1 MALSLARHDALF
13 PLEIL
18 GIVLP
23 VVVWAR
29 LFARRRDS
37 RRPGERL
44 AAALQEMGPSFIKLG
59 QALSTRADLLSESV
73 AADLARLQD
82 HLPAFSGAEA
92 RRTIETELGQP
103 IDALFKSF
111 DDVPV
116 AAASIAQVHF
126 AVTTDGRDVAVKV
139 LRPAIE
145 RAFERDL
152 DLFYWMAE
160 LVERTQPRFRR
171 LKPVDSVSAFAD
183 VVRVEM
189 DLRMEA
195 AAAEEL
201 GENFADDPGYRAP
214 TIDWDR
220 TAQRVL
226 TLERVD
232 GIPIGDR
239 DAIVAAGHD
248 PDLVMKKA
256 AEAFFY
262 QVFRDGFFHAD
273 MHGGNAFVDRAGHI
287 VPVDFG
293 IMGRI
298 DEDTRSYLAELL
310 VAFLRRDYRAVAEVQ
325 FRAGYV
331 PSDQSREMF
340 AQACRSIGEPIFG
353 KPSHDISIARLLAQM
368 LRVTEQFEMTVQPQ
382 LLLLQKTMLMAE
394 GMGTR
399 LNPHVNIWELARPLI
414 EEWMQSH
421 FGPRATVGRAVED
434 LAQGLRRSAGGA
446 RPKPNRRIRRLQR
459 RAPGARAS
467 PRSSPS
473 SPSSPPSSRGGIRL
487 HRWGRGTPV
496 ARLVRSA
503 DLPVRIMNHE
513 RTWRSALRQDHDVP
527 RGVARTQP

>member
-1 MALSLARHDALF
+1 MLRALRNSWRLLRMALSFARHDALF
-13 PLEIL
+13 PLETL
-18 GIVLP
+18 GIAPALIA
-23 VVVWAR
+23 WAR
-29 LFARRRDS
+29 LFARRRDP

-59 QALSTRADLLSESV
+59 QALSTRADLLDEGV
-73 AADLARLQD
+73 AADLGRLQD

-92 RRTIETELGQP
+92 RRIVESELGQP
-103 IDALFKSF
+103 IDALFASF
-111 DDVPV
+111 EDVPV

-139 LRPAIE
+139 LRPGIE
-145 RAFERDL
+145 KAFERDL

-171 LKPVDSVSAFAD
+171 LKPVDSVRAFAD

-201 GENFADDPGYRAP
+201 GLNFVDDPGYRAP

-220 TAQRVL
+220 TAERVL
-226 TLERVD
+226 TLERID

-239 DAIVAAGHD
+239 AAIEAAGHD
-248 PDLVMKKA
+248 PDVVMKIC

-273 MHGGNAFVDRAGHI
+273 MHGGNAFVDREGRI

-298 DEDTRSYLAELL
+298 DEDTRGYLAELL

-331 PSDQSREMF
+331 PPDQSLEMF

-353 KPSHDISIARLLAQM
+353 KPSHDISIARLLAQL

-394 GMGTR
+394 GMGTK
-399 LNPHVNIWELARPLI
+399 LNPKVNIWELARPLI
-414 EEWMQSH
+414 EEWMRTH

-434 LAQGLRRSAGGA
+434 VAQA
-446 RPKPNRRIRRLQR
+446 IRRL
-459 RAPGARAS
+459 
-467 PRSSPS
+467 PRLIDS
-473 SPSSPPSSRGGIRL
+473 L
-487 HRWGRGTPV
+487 H
-496 ARLVRSA
+496 LV
-503 DLPVRIMNHE
+503 VEHE
-513 RTWRSALRQDHDVP
+513 RRIAERAAAPPLPASGRAWLRIGFAEIVAVLAL
-527 RGVARTQP
+527 VAAIVAWWH

>member
-1 MALSLARHDALF
+1 MLRALRNSWRLLRVALSFARHDALF
-13 PLEIL
+13 PLETL
-18 GIVLP
+18 GVAPALIA
-23 VVVWAR
+23 WAR
-29 LFARRRDS
+29 LFVWRRQS

-59 QALSTRADLLSESV
+59 QALSTRADLLSEQV
-73 AADLARLQD
+73 AADLAQLQD
-82 HLPAFSGAEA
+82 HLPAFPGGEA
-92 RRTIETELGQP
+92 RRIIEAELGQP
-103 IDALFKSF
+103 IDALFTSF
-111 DDVPV
+111 DDTPV

-126 AVTTDGRDVAVKV
+126 ATTTDGRPVAVKV
-139 LRPAIE
+139 LRPGIE
-145 RAFERDL
+145 AAFARDL

-171 LKPVDSVSAFAD
+171 MRPVESVKAFAD

-195 AAAEEL
+195 AAAQEL
-201 GENFADDPGYRAP
+201 GENFQDDPSYRTP
-214 TIDWDR
+214 LIDWDR
-220 TAQRVL
+220 TAQRVM
-226 TLERVD
+226 TQEQVD

-248 PDLVMKKA
+248 PDLIMKKC

-273 MHGGNAFVDRAGHI
+273 MHGGNAFVDRQGRI

-293 IMGRI
+293 IMGRV
-298 DEDTRSYLAELL
+298 DPDTRGYLAELL

-331 PSDQSREMF
+331 PADQSLEMF

-353 KPSHDISIARLLAQM
+353 KPSHQISIARLLAHL

-399 LNPHVNIWELARPLI
+399 LNPKVNIWELAQPLI
-414 EEWMQSH
+414 EDWMRDH
-421 FGPRATVGRAVED
+421 FGPRATLQRAAED
-434 LAQGLRRSAGGA
+434 LAQGLRRL
-446 RPKPNRRIRRLQR
+446 P
-459 RAPGARAS
+459 
-467 PRSSPS
+467 
-473 SPSSPPSSRGGIRL
+473 
-487 HRWGRGTPV
+487 
-496 ARLVRSA
+496 RLVDSLHVIA
-503 DLPVRIMNHE
+503 E
-513 RTWRSALRQDHDVP
+513 RERRQVERDAVP
-527 RGVARTQP
+527 RPPEPARSWLRVGFAEIIAVLALIAALVAWWH

>member
-1 MALSLARHDALF
+1 MALSFARHDALF
-13 PLEIL
+13 PLETL
-18 GIVLP
+18 GIAPALIA
-23 VVVWAR
+23 WAR
-29 LFARRRDS
+29 LFARRRDP

-59 QALSTRADLLSESV
+59 QALSTRADLLSEEV

-92 RRTIETELGQP
+92 RAHHRGRARP
-103 IDALFKSF
+103 ADRCA
-111 DDVPV
+111 VR
-116 AAASIAQVHF
+116 AASTTCRSPPPRSPRSISPSPPTAARSRSRCCGPASSAAF
-126 AVTTDGRDVAVKV
+126 A
-139 LRPAIE
+139 
-145 RAFERDL
+145 RDL

-171 LKPVDSVSAFAD
+171 LKPVESVQAFAD

-214 TIDWDR
+214 ADR
-220 TAQRVL
+220 LGPHRAARDDAGAG
-226 TLERVD
+226 RRH
-232 GIPIGDR
+232 PDR
-239 DAIVAAGHD
+239 RPRRHHRRRPRSRRRHA
-248 PDLVMKKA
+248 KA

-273 MHGGNAFVDRAGHI
+273 MHGGNAFVDRQGRI

-298 DEDTRSYLAELL
+298 DADTRGYLAELL

-331 PSDQSREMF
+331 PADQSLEMF

-353 KPSHDISIARLLAQM
+353 KPSHEISIARLLAHL

-414 EEWMQSH
+414 EEWMREPFRPARH
-421 FGPRATVGRAVED
+421 DRARRRGPGAGPAPPAAPDRQPASRGRA
-434 LAQGLRRSAGGA
+434 
-446 RPKPNRRIRRLQR
+446 
-459 RAPGARAS
+459 RAPQGRSRAAKRSRLPAAGPAPAAS
-467 PRSSPS
+467 PKSSPCW
-473 SPSSPPSSRGGIRL
+473 P
-487 HRWGRGTPV
+487 
-496 ARLVRSA
+496 
-503 DLPVRIMNHE
+503 
-513 RTWRSALRQDHDVP
+513 
-527 RGVARTQP
+527 

>member
-1 MALSLARHDALF
+1 MLRAIRNTWRLLRLALSLARHDALF
-13 PLEIL
+13 PLEII
-18 GIVLP
+18 GIAPALVA
-23 VVVWAR
+23 WAR
-29 LFARRRDS
+29 LFAPRRHQ

-44 AAALQEMGPSFIKLG
+44 SAALQGAGPSFIKLG
-59 QALSTRADLLSESV
+59 QALSTRADLLSEAV

-82 HLPAFSGAEA
+82 HLPPFPGKQA
-92 RRTIETELGQP
+92 RRTIELELGRP
-103 IDALFKSF
+103 IEALFLRF
-111 DDVPV
+111 DDEPI

-126 AVTTDGRDVAVKV
+126 AMTTDGRDVAVKV
-139 LRPAIE
+139 LRPGIE
-145 RAFERDL
+145 AAFERDL

-160 LVERTQPRFRR
+160 LIERTQPRFRR
-171 LKPVDSVSAFAD
+171 LKPVDSVRAFAD

-195 AAAEEL
+195 AAAQEL
-201 GENFADDPGYRAP
+201 GENFADDPGYRTPA
-214 TIDWDR
+214 IDWDR

-239 DAIVAAGHD
+239 DAITAAGHD
-248 PDLVMKKA
+248 PDQVMKKC

-293 IMGRI
+293 IMGRV
-298 DEDTRSYLAELL
+298 DEDTRGYLAELL

-331 PSDQSREMF
+331 PPDQSLEVF

-353 KPSHDISIARLLAQM
+353 KPSHEISIARLLAQLM
-368 LRVTEQFEMTVQPQ
+368 RVTEQFQMTVQPE

-414 EEWMQSH
+414 EEWMREH
-421 FGPRATVGRAVED
+421 FGPRAMVARAVED
-434 LAQGLRRSAGGA
+434 LTQGLRRLPRLIDSLHMVAEQE
-446 RPKPNRRIRRLQR
+446 RRKAELQVNNPPPTMTR
-459 RAPGARAS
+459 S
-467 PRSSPS
+467 WPRI
-473 SPSSPPSSRGGIRL
+473 GFAEVIAVL
-487 HRWGRGTPV
+487 ALIAAIV
-496 ARLVRSA
+496 AWW
-503 DLPVRIMNHE
+503 H
-513 RTWRSALRQDHDVP
+513 
-527 RGVARTQP
+527 

>member
-1 MALSLARHDALF
+1 MLRALRNSWRLLRVALSFARHDALF
-13 PLEIL
+13 PLETL
-18 GIVLP
+18 GVAPALIA
-23 VVVWAR
+23 WAR
-29 LFARRRDS
+29 LFVWRRDA

-59 QALSTRADLLSESV
+59 QALSTRADLLSEGV
-73 AADLARLQD
+73 AADLAQLQD
-82 HLPAFSGAEA
+82 HLPPFPGALA
-92 RRTIETELGQP
+92 RRTIEVELGRP
-103 IDALFKSF
+103 VEALYASF
-111 DDVPV
+111 DDVPI

-126 AVTTDGRDVAVKV
+126 AITTDGREVAVKI
-139 LRPAIE
+139 LRPGIE
-145 RAFERDL
+145 AAFARDL

-171 LKPVDSVSAFAD
+171 LRPVESVKAFAD

-201 GENFADDPGYRAP
+201 GENFRDDPSYRTP
-214 TIDWDR
+214 VVDWDR
-220 TAQRVL
+220 TAQRVM
-226 TLERVD
+226 TQERVD

-248 PDLVMKKA
+248 PDLIMKKC

-273 MHGGNAFVDRAGHI
+273 MHGGNAFVDRQGRI

-293 IMGRI
+293 IMGRV
-298 DEDTRSYLAELL
+298 DPDSRGYLAELL

-331 PSDQSREMF
+331 PADQSLEMF

-353 KPSHDISIARLLAQM
+353 KPSHQISIARLLAHL

-394 GMGTR
+394 GMGTK
-399 LNPHVNIWELARPLI
+399 LNPRVNIWELARPLI
-414 EEWMQSH
+414 EDWMRDH
-421 FGPRATVGRAVED
+421 FGPRATLARAAED
-434 LAQGLRRSAGGA
+434 LAQGLRRLPRLIDSLHLIAE
-446 RPKPNRRIRRLQR
+446 RERRE
-459 RAPGARAS
+459 A
-467 PRSSPS
+467 
-473 SPSSPPSSRGGIRL
+473 
-487 HRWGRGTPV
+487 
-496 ARLVRSA
+496 
-503 DLPVRIMNHE
+503 E
-513 RTWRSALRQDHDVP
+513 RDAVP
-527 RGVARTQP
+527 RPPEPGRYWPRPGFAEIVAVAALIAAVAAWWP

>member
-1 MALSLARHDALF
+1 MFRALRNGWRLLRMALSFARHDALF
-13 PLEIL
+13 PLETL
-18 GIVLP
+18 GIAPALIA
-23 VVVWAR
+23 WAR
-29 LFARRRDS
+29 LFAWRRQT

-44 AAALQEMGPSFIKLG
+44 AAALQELGPSFIKLG
-59 QALSTRADLLSESV
+59 QALSTRADLLSEEV

-82 HLPAFSGAEA
+82 HLPAFPASEA
-92 RRTIETELGQP
+92 RRTIERELGRP
-103 IDALFKSF
+103 IDALFSRF

-126 AVTTDGRDVAVKV
+126 AVTSDGRDVAVKI
-139 LRPAIE
+139 LRPGIE
-145 RAFERDL
+145 EAFARDL

-171 LKPVDSVSAFAD
+171 LKPVESVKAFAD

-195 AAAEEL
+195 AAAQEL
-201 GENFADDPGYRAP
+201 GENFHDDPGYRAP
-214 TIDWDR
+214 EIDWDR
-220 TAQRVL
+220 TAQRVM

-232 GIPIGDR
+232 GTPIGDR
-239 DAIVAAGHD
+239 EAIVAAGHD
-248 PDLVMKKA
+248 PDVIMKKC

-293 IMGRI
+293 IMGRV

-331 PSDQSREMF
+331 PAHHSIEMF

-353 KPSHDISIARLLAQM
+353 KPSHEISIAKLLAHL
-368 LRVTEQFEMTVQPQ
+368 LRVTEQFEMAVQPQ

-399 LNPHVNIWELARPLI
+399 LNPTVNIWELARPLI
-414 EEWMQSH
+414 EDWMRDH
-421 FGPRATVGRAVED
+421 FGPRATLSRAAQD
-434 LAQGLRRSAGGA
+434 LGEGLRRL
-446 RPKPNRRIRRLQR
+446 PRLLDTLHLVTEHERQKIE
-459 RAPGARAS
+459 RA
-467 PRSSPS
+467 
-473 SPSSPPSSRGGIRL
+473 L
-487 HRWGRGTPV
+487 T
-496 ARLVRSA
+496 
-503 DLPVRIMNHE
+503 LPVPPPI
-513 RTWRSALRQDHDVP
+513 RTWRIVLAEIVAL
-527 RGVARTQP
+527 VALVAAVAAWLR

>member
-1 MALSLARHDALF
+1 
-13 PLEIL
+13 
-18 GIVLP
+18 
-23 VVVWAR
+23 
-29 LFARRRDS
+29 
-37 RRPGERL
+37 
-44 AAALQEMGPSFIKLG
+44 MGPSFMKLG
-59 QALSTRADLLSESV
+59 QALSTRADLLSEQV
-73 AADLARLQD
+73 AADLAQLQD

-92 RRTIETELGQP
+92 RRIIEAELGQP
-103 IDALFKSF
+103 IEALFTSF
-111 DDVPV
+111 DDKPV

-126 AVTTDGRDVAVKV
+126 AVTTDGREVAVKV

-145 RAFERDL
+145 LAFERDL
-152 DLFYWMAE
+152 DLFYWVAE
-160 LVERTQPRFRR
+160 LVERTQPRYRR
-171 LKPVDSVSAFAD
+171 LKPVDWVRAFAD

-201 GENFADDPGYRAP
+201 GENFADNPGYRAP

-220 TAQRVL
+220 TAERVL
-226 TLERVD
+226 TLEGID

-248 PDLVMKKA
+248 PDAVMKKC

-273 MHGGNAFVDRAGHI
+273 MHGGNAFVDRDGHI

-298 DEDTRSYLAELL
+298 DEDTRGYLAELL

-331 PSDQSREMF
+331 PPDQSREMF

-353 KPSHDISIARLLAQM
+353 KPSHQISIARLLAQL
-368 LRVTEQFEMTVQPQ
+368 LRVTEQFEMAVQPQ

-399 LNPHVNIWELARPLI
+399 LNPKVNIWELARPLI
-414 EEWMQSH
+414 EEWMQTH
-421 FGPRATVGRAVED
+421 FGPRADGRPRRRGRDGGPAPPAAPDRQPASRGRARAPQGRARSSHAATHPRPRR
-434 LAQGLRRSAGGA
+434 LAPRLLRDHRRS
-446 RPKPNRRIRRLQR
+446 PRR
-459 RAPGARAS
+459 S
-467 PRSSPS
+467 PRSSP
-473 SPSSPPSSRGGIRL
+473 GGIEKTVIPT
-487 HRWGRGTPV
+487 G
-496 ARLVRSA
+496 VRSA
-503 DLPVRIMNHE
+503 LSFPPP
-513 RTWRSALRQDHDVP
+513 SY
-527 RGVARTQP
+527 GGG

>member
-1 MALSLARHDALF
+1 MLRALRNTWRLLRIALSLARHDALF

-18 GIVLP
+18 GIAPPLVA
-23 VVVWAR
+23 WAR
-29 LFARRRDS
+29 LFARPNDG

-59 QALSTRADLLSESV
+59 QALSTRADLLSEAV
-73 AADLARLQD
+73 TADLATLQD
-82 HLPAFSGAEA
+82 HLPAFPGSAA
-92 RRTIETELGQP
+92 RRIVETELGRP
-103 IDALFKSF
+103 VAELFARF
-111 DDVPV
+111 DDTPV

-126 AVTTDGRDVAVKV
+126 AVTSDGREVAVKV
-139 LRPAIE
+139 LRPGIE
-145 RAFERDL
+145 LAFERDL

-171 LKPVDSVSAFAD
+171 LKPVESVRAFAD

-214 TIDWDR
+214 GIDWDR
-220 TAQRVL
+220 TAQRVM
-226 TLERVD
+226 TQERID

-239 DAIVAAGHD
+239 DAILAAGHD
-248 PDLVMKKA
+248 PEAIMKKS

-273 MHGGNAFVDRAGHI
+273 MHGGNAFVDRNGCI

-298 DEDTRSYLAELL
+298 DEDTRGYLAELL

-331 PSDQSREMF
+331 PPDQSLEVF

-353 KPSHDISIARLLAQM
+353 KPSHQISIARLLAQL

-414 EEWMQSH
+414 EEWMLIH
-421 FGPRATVGRAVED
+421 FGPRATAERTAAD
-434 LAQGLRRSAGGA
+434 LMRGLRRL
-446 RPKPNRRIRRLQR
+446 PRLID
-459 RAPGARAS
+459 S
-467 PRSSPS
+467 
-473 SPSSPPSSRGGIRL
+473 L
-487 HRWGRGTPV
+487 HLV
-496 ARLVRSA
+496 AE
-503 DLPVRIMNHE
+503 HE
-513 RTWRSALRQDHDVP
+513 RREAERAEAAVPP
-527 RGVARTQP
+527 RGRPWRPRFAELVAVLALLAAIAAWLD

>member
-1 MALSLARHDALF
+1 MALSFARHDALF
-13 PLEIL
+13 PLETL
-18 GIVLP
+18 GIAPALIA
-23 VVVWAR
+23 WAR
-29 LFARRRDS
+29 LFARRRDT

-103 IDALFKSF
+103 IDALFTSF
-111 DDVPV
+111 DDVPI

-145 RAFERDL
+145 KAFERDL

-171 LKPVDSVSAFAD
+171 LKPVDSVRAFAD

-214 TIDWDR
+214 DHRLGPHRPARADARAGRRHSDR
-220 TAQRVL
+220 RPRRHRRRRPRSRRRHEEGAPRRSSTRCSATASSMP
-226 TLERVD
+226 TCM
-232 GIPIGDR
+232 
-239 DAIVAAGHD
+239 AAT
-248 PDLVMKKA
+248 PSSIA
-256 AEAFFY
+256 
-262 QVFRDGFFHAD
+262 Q
-273 MHGGNAFVDRAGHI
+273 GHI

-298 DEDTRSYLAELL
+298 DEDTRGYLAELL

-331 PSDQSREMF
+331 PSDQSLEMF

-353 KPSHDISIARLLAQM
+353 KPSHEISIARLLAQL

-414 EEWMQSH
+414 EDWMRTH
-421 FGPRATVGRAVED
+421 FGPRATIGRAVED
-434 LAQGLRRSAGGA
+434 LAQGLRRLPRLIDSLHVVAERERRKA
-446 RPKPNRRIRRLQR
+446 EQSKRP
-459 RAPGARAS
+459 S
-467 PRSSPS
+467 PA
-473 SPSSPPSSRGGIRL
+473 
-487 HRWGRGTPV
+487 PV
-496 ARLVRSA
+496 A
-503 DLPVRIMNHE
+503 PWPRIGFAE
-513 RTWRSALRQDHDVP
+513 IIAVLALIAAI
-527 RGVARTQP
+527 VAWWH

>member
-1 MALSLARHDALF
+1 MFRAIRNSWRLLALAFRFARHDALF
-13 PLEIL
+13 PLETL
-18 GIVLP
+18 GIAPALIA
-23 VVVWAR
+23 WAR
-29 LFARRRDS
+29 LFRSRQDT

-44 AAALQEMGPSFIKLG
+44 AAALQDMGPSFIKLG
-59 QALSTRADLLSESV
+59 QALSTRADLLNEEV
-73 AADLARLQD
+73 ATDLGRLQD
-82 HLPAFSGAEA
+82 HLPAFPGSEA
-92 RRTIETELGQP
+92 RAIIERELGQP
-103 IDALFKSF
+103 LGALFSAF

-145 RAFERDL
+145 QAFARDL

-171 LKPVDSVSAFAD
+171 LKPVESVRAFAEI
-183 VVRVEM
+183 VRIEM

-201 GENFADDPGYRAP
+201 GDNFRDDPSYRAP
-214 TIDWDR
+214 AIDWDR
-220 TAQRVL
+220 TAERVL

-232 GIPIGDR
+232 GTPIGDR
-239 DAIVAAGHD
+239 AAIVAAGHD
-248 PDLVMKKA
+248 ADVVMTKC

-273 MHGGNAFVDRAGHI
+273 MHGGNAFVDRQGRI

-298 DEDTRSYLAELL
+298 DEDTRGYLAELL

-331 PSDQSREMF
+331 PADQSLEMF

-353 KPSHDISIARLLAQM
+353 KPSHQISIARLLAQM

-399 LNPHVNIWELARPLI
+399 LNPTVNIWELARPLI
-414 EEWMQSH
+414 EDWMRTH
-421 FGPRATVGRAVED
+421 FGPRATVGRAAHD
-434 LAQGLRRSAGGA
+434 LAQGLRRLPRLIDSLHLVAE
-446 RPKPNRRIRRLQR
+446 RERRKAELED
-459 RAPGARAS
+459 A
-467 PRSSPS
+467 
-473 SPSSPPSSRGGIRL
+473 
-487 HRWGRGTPV
+487 V
-496 ARLVRSA
+496 
-503 DLPVRIMNHE
+503 PVRLPSRLWPRLGFAEIVAVL
-513 RTWRSALRQDHDVP
+513 ALAAAIAGWFEH
-527 RGVARTQP
+527 G